1 MTVNVRQSFP
11 GAWWRSASPG
21 ISLALAVALPAAF
34 LLGVG
39 PEWQLALRY
48 ERSAVV
54 EGHEWWRLVTGQWLH
69 VDWRHGVVN
78 LAAWLLLC
86 LLLVPGPG
94 PGRVA
99 VALVG
104 GVAGT
109 ATGLLVHAGLEWYV
123 GLSGALHGVLAG
135 AMLADWRRMP
145 RLATLVLGVLAC
157 KLLAEQLLDDRLS
170 GTLATGARVVTEA
183 HLWGA
188 LGGLLVGAAM
198 VFFPRRARCV

>member
-1 MTVNVRQSFP
+1 MV
-11 GAWWRSASPG
+11 SPAVG
-21 ISLALAVALPAAF
+21 LALAVALPAVVM
-34 LLGVG
+34 LGVG
-39 PEWQLALRY
+39 PDWQLALRY

-54 EGHEWWRLVTGQWLH
+54 EDHEWWRLITGQWLH

-86 LLLVPGPG
+86 LLLMPGLG

-99 VALVG
+99 LALVG

-109 ATGLLVHAGLEWYV
+109 ATGLPLHAGLEWYV

-135 AMLADWRRMP
+135 AMLANWRRMP
-145 RLATLVLGVLAC
+145 RLATLVLAVLAV
-157 KLLAEQLLDDRLS
+157 KLLTEQVLDDGLT

-183 HLWGA
+183 HVWGA
-188 LGGLLVGAAM
+188 MGGLLVGAAM